1 MDCRASRSQRSAR
14 LLIPEF
20 VGGSIQCRQLSEAI
34 LETIGRDSRSSGCD
48 PPGLSAHLF
57 HAHAESRHRQG
68 HAAPPP
74 AYRSPN
80 HSKAL
85 REGNPH
91 ELACG
96 CCCSGRTNNRY
107 SGRSQNDC
115 VGNHSI
121 PLLSHQGRRL
131 FWPVQGHQQFGN
143 EYAKSSA
150 GACEILLISDRPAG
164 AWGTSAAPRA
174 ADTFVRS
181 SGVGHL
187 TEFCL
192 CP

>member
-1 MDCRASRSQRSAR
+1 MDFRASRSQQSSR
-14 LLIPEF
+14 LLVPEL
-20 VGGSIQCRQLSEAI
+20 VGNSIQCRQLSEAI

-68 HAAPPP
+68 HTAPPP

-85 REGNPH
+85 REGYPY

-107 SGRSQNDC
+107 SGPAQVAARWGSLNSSIEPARTAIVWLGPTAPAIRKRVC
-115 VGNHSI
+115 KRFSRCLGNI
-121 PLLSHQGRRL
+121 
-131 FWPVQGHQQFGN
+131 
-143 EYAKSSA
+143 
-150 GACEILLISDRPAG
+150 
-164 AWGTSAAPRA
+164 
-174 ADTFVRS
+174 
-181 SGVGHL
+181 GHL
-187 TEFCL
+187 QIARQ
-192 CP
+192 